1 MLSWHD
7 ISFRPRIKLQSV
19 EVAREVL
26 ASHADVLRVRH
37 AFLPHERRAG
47 TRDEPLRTSAFPRGR
62 LGKCPSK
69 LVPRFSLLLSL
80 GTGRREPWERGWY
93 PDWPVVKRV
102 GVNRKKTFVP

>member
-26 ASHADVLRVRH
+26 ASHAEVLRVRH

-47 TRDEPLRTSAFPRGR
+47 TRDEPLRTSAWEAREVPKQARSQV
-62 LGKCPSK
+62 LSLTLSWDGKE
-69 LVPRFSLLLSL
+69 RTL
-80 GTGRREPWERGWY
+80 GTGL
-93 PDWPVVKRV
+93 
-102 GVNRKKTFVP
+102 VP

>member
-26 ASHADVLRVRH
+26 ASNAEVLRVRH

-47 TRDEPLRTSAFPRGR
+47 TRDEPLRTSAWEVREVPKQARSQV
-62 LGKCPSK
+62 LSPTLSWDGKE
-69 LVPRFSLLLSL
+69 RTL
-80 GTGRREPWERGWY
+80 GTGL
-93 PDWPVVKRV
+93 
-102 GVNRKKTFVP
+102 VP